1 MRGKTSQQLSFAEG
15 FLDPSL
21 YELNDELKEIDELL
35 QNRSFLKPFEDTFH
49 ESMGRPATVVDTYIR
64 MMYLKFRWGL
74 SYEEVEAEVR
84 ERLPWRYFCK
94 LSLMERVPDATTL
107 IKLNQ
112 RFGDELITDLN
123 KKLVKYLIKEKKIKS
138 RRIRIDSTTVES
150 HIIYPNDVG
159 LVHSVVRT
167 LTQTAK
173 KLGQKVTNHTRATK
187 RRLAQMGA
195 ALKSTSK
202 NKKEQAQK
210 TLRAVV
216 EFAED
221 TLTQCKTIVK
231 KWSKK
236 VNTLSPTQKKQFEQF
251 TDYVATSERILE
263 QSCQKLQGKPRIPER
278 IVSLYDPEA
287 RPIRRGKLKQ
297 PNEFGRTAYLA
308 QDESGIIVHYE
319 LLEGCPS
326 DRTRALPFVKQ
337 MKQRTKT
344 VPKEVAFDKG
354 FYSSE
359 NIVNLKSL
367 NIDRVCIPKIGRLT
381 PGERRHQRKPWFKRL
396 RNFRCGVEAA
406 ISMLKRR
413 FSFGRPPVRGTPRVA
428 SWIGYS
434 ILSYNLWQMT

>member
-21 YELNDELKEIDELL
+21 FELNDELINVDELL
-35 QNRSFLKPFEDTFH
+35 QNRSFLKPFEDKFH
-49 ESMGRPATVVDTYIR
+49 ETMGRPGTPVDTYLR

-74 SYEEVEAEVR
+74 SYEEVECEVR

-94 LSLMERVPDATTL
+94 LSLMDPVPDSTTL

-112 RFGDELITDLN
+112 KFGDELIDELN
-123 KKLVKYLIKEKKIKS
+123 KKLVKHLIKTKKIAPRK
-138 RRIRIDSTTVES
+138 IRIDSTTIES

-167 LTQTAK
+167 LTQTSK
-173 KLGQKVTNHTRATK
+173 KLGEKITNHTRATK
-187 RRLAQMGA
+187 KRLAQIGA
-195 ALKSTSK
+195 SLKSTSK

-210 TLRAVV
+210 TLREVTK
-216 EFAED
+216 FAEE

-236 VNTLSPTQKKQFEQF
+236 ADKLTPKQKKQFKQF
-251 TDYVATSERILE
+251 TDYVENSEQILE
-263 QSCQKLQGKPRIPER
+263 QTYQKLEGETKISDR

-319 LLEGCPS
+319 LQEGCPS
-326 DRTRALPFVKQ
+326 DKTEAVPFIKRMKKQ
-337 MKQRTKT
+337 IKT
-344 VPKEVAFDKG
+344 VPKEAALDKG
-354 FYSSE
+354 FYTSD
-359 NIVNLKSL
+359 NIDALKSL
-367 NIDRVCIPKIGRLT
+367 GIKHVGIPKIGRLT
-381 PGERRHQRKPWFKRL
+381 SQERRHQKKQWFKRL
-396 RNFRCGVEAA
+396 RNFRCGIEAS
-406 ISMLKRR
+406 ISMLKRQ
-413 FSFGRPPVRGTPRVA
+413 FSFGRPLVRGTARVA